1 MFLKQ
6 DPLCS
11 SVQLD
16 CVKKIGFE
24 FANCLPPCSGLVVS
38 SFSKTETN
46 KKLGD
51 LIYNEIISYDK
62 FTRWTEFPEGL
73 KGFQIDIDITGH
85 FLYWAYMV

>member
-16 CVKKIGFE
+16 CAKKIGFE

-51 LIYNEIISYDK
+51 LIYNEIISYEK
-62 FTRWTEFPEGL
+62 FTRWIEFPEGL
-73 KGFQIDIDITGH
+73 KGSTL
-85 FLYWAYMV
+85 FLIYQVCSD